1 MHRYATGSGRQFY
14 INKLQLRSLGWEE
27 RIIVRQPGIAAS
39 LVSYW
44 LMVMSRELWLVDSTT
59 RRPLSHAKGANARQ
73 QGIWAGGV
81 PMHYS
86 NAAAAALE

>member
-1 MHRYATGSGRQFY
+1 MQHF
-14 INKLQLRSLGWEE
+14 
-27 RIIVRQPGIAAS
+27 AAPNNNS
-39 LVSYW
+39 Q
-44 LMVMSRELWLVDSTT
+44 RNAIPDQ
-59 RRPLSHAKGANARQ
+59 RPLDADRLNEIFAPFIVSSLRKTRQ